1 MTRAIITDMNI
12 GDKYITKSRS
22 ITRRDI
28 DAFCKANRLSEDTFL
43 SDDVGKDAG
52 LKGRVA
58 PGVQTLVITSGLLEE
73 VTWGLLLAS
82 MDKIKFLAPLHP
94 EDSVKAEVELLNKK
108 TTSKG
113 DRAFYTF
120 SWALTNQDGVTIAQ
134 GENTECT
141 TKSPKT

>member
-1 MTRAIITDMNI
+1 MTRMMLTDMNI

-22 ITRRDI
+22 ITGRDI

-43 SDDVGKDAG
+43 SDDVGKAAG

-73 VTWGLLLAS
+73 VAWGLLLAS
-82 MDKIKFLAPLHP
+82 MDKIKFITPLYP
-94 EDSVKAEVELLNKK
+94 ESSVSVEVELLSKK

-113 DRAFYTF
+113 RVFFTF
-120 SWALTNQDGVTIAQ
+120 SWVLKNQDGVVIAQ

-141 TKSPKT
+141 TRP